1 MEYKEPHGD
10 VGASFARCSFS
21 ILGEVL
27 PLNRS
32 LTLMITDL
40 LIDFVLKKICN
51 RLVLSC
57 SGAPYSIGGASSL

>member
-1 MEYKEPHGD
+1 MEFKEPHLDAGT
-10 VGASFARCSFS
+10 SFARCSFS

-40 LIDFVLKKICN
+40 HVD
-51 RLVLSC
+51 LVLTED
-57 SGAPYSIGGASSL
+57 L